1 MGRGPAGGT
10 PPTWGQLQTPPHSA
24 AYARPAPPHS
34 YQPDDDELP
43 LFGGALSAKES
54 PLRMRHLMALCA
66 WAAGVTVLGLFVGFW
81 AMLKLM
87 SYGTAGW
94 FEPIIVLTGLSGI
107 ALAIASFITADRDKI
122 PWILMG
128 GSTGV
133 LILAIAL
140 TAAA

>member
-1 MGRGPAGGT
+1 
-10 PPTWGQLQTPPHSA
+10 LQTPPHSA
-24 AYARPAPPHS
+24 AYARPAPPDI
-34 YQPDDDELP
+34 YQPDDEEIP

-66 WAAGVTVLGLFVGFW
+66 WAAAVTVLGLFVGLW

-87 SYGTAGW
+87 SYGTPGW
-94 FEPIIVLTGLSGI
+94 YEPIIILT
-107 ALAIASFITADRDKI
+107 ALAGIGLEIASFITADRPRT

-133 LILAIAL
+133 LFLAIAL
-140 TAAA
+140 TAAVG